1 MAKLVDVHWEKEVV
15 LEFGQDLRGW
25 DMNCLHFSP
34 EGGTGSSFVSL
45 SSAWFCPP
53 ALAQVSCLTGADHP
67 RDSWGASR
75 RSSIDLALPRPVSTS
90 LSKLILKPFPLR
102 EVMKVPGK
110 ILFGLIE

>member
-1 MAKLVDVHWEKEVV
+1 
-15 LEFGQDLRGW
+15 
-25 DMNCLHFSP
+25 MNCLHFSP
-34 EGGTGSSFVSL
+34 EGGTDSSFASL
-45 SSAWFCPP
+45 PEVWLPLSL
-53 ALAQVSCLTGADHP
+53 LAQVSCLTGADHP

-102 EVMKVPGK
+102 EVMKGPEK